1 MEKDIKFYSNPDE
14 YIEERTVQLKNVKET
29 YKDYQH
35 SPDFVERSLAR
46 MELEQAKLYILAN
59 DILQNKATFDDLM
72 DTILSLDFDTESEKL
87 MERYG
92 IILGRY

>member
-14 YIEERTVQLKNVKET
+14 YIEERTAQLKNVKET

-35 SPDFVERSLAR
+35 FPDFVERSLAR

-59 DILQNKATFDDLM
+59 DILQNKATYDDLLWA
-72 DTILSLDFDTESEKL
+72 ILGLDFDLEAEIL
-87 MERYG
+87 MQKYGVGLDRY
-92 IILGRY
+92 

>member
-1 MEKDIKFYSNPDE
+1 MQKDIKFYSNPDE
-14 YIEERTVQLKNVKET
+14 YIEERTAQLKNVKET

-35 SPDFVERSLAR
+35 FPDFVERSLSR

-72 DTILSLDFDTESEKL
+72 DAILSLDFDTESEKL

>member
-1 MEKDIKFYSNPDE
+1 MQKDIKIYPNPDE
-14 YIEERTVQLKNVKET
+14 YVTERVSQLKNHEEI
-29 YKDYQH
+29 YKHYHH
-35 SPDFVERSLAR
+35 SPDFVEHSLAR
-46 MELEQAKLYILAN
+46 LELEQAELYILAN

-72 DTILSLDFDTESEKL
+72 DAILSLDFDTESEKL